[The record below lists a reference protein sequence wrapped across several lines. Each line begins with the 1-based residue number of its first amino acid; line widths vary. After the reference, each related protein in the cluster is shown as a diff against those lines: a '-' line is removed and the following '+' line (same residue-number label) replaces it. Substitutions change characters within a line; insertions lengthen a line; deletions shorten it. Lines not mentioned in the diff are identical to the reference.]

1 MITTDEIFAARARIR
16 GVANVTPV
24 LACRDLLLKAES
36 FQPIG
41 SFKIRG
47 AYNMTAQIPDAIRA
61 KGIIT
66 YSSGNHAQGVAYA
79 ARAFGIKA
87 VIVMPSNA
95 PPVKVTA
102 TKALGAEIVVT
113 GAASEERRELAMEL
127 AQEHGYTVVPPFDHP
142 HIIQGQATCGAEIL
156 EQVTDVDLILAPVG
170 GGGLLGGIAATA
182 KMLGANIRVIGAEP
196 ALAGDAAESF
206 RAGAIVGWDA
216 DMVTRTIADGL
227 RTQAIG
233 KNSYEHI
240 QAYVDDVLTVTEDE
254 ILAAM
259 RILALEGRLIAEPS
273 GAVAAAAW
281 FFHREQ
287 LGAALHPVAVVSGGN
302 VEPQMLRA
310 ALA

>member
-1 MITTDEIFAARARIR
+1 
-16 GVANVTPV
+16 
-24 LACRDLLLKAES
+24 
-36 FQPIG
+36 
-41 SFKIRG
+41 
-47 AYNMTAQIPDAIRA
+47 
-61 KGIIT
+61 
-66 YSSGNHAQGVAYA
+66 
-79 ARAFGIKA
+79 
-87 VIVMPSNA
+87 
-95 PPVKVTA
+95 
-102 TKALGAEIVVT
+102 
-113 GAASEERRELAMEL
+113 
-127 AQEHGYTVVPPFDHP
+127 
-142 HIIQGQATCGAEIL
+142 
-156 EQVTDVDLILAPVG
+156 
-170 GGGLLGGIAATA
+170 
-182 KMLGANIRVIGAEP
+182 
-196 ALAGDAAESF
+196 
-206 RAGAIVGWDA
+206 
-216 DMVTRTIADGL
+216 MVTRTIADGL